1 MGCQLDALLAAFT
14 SLKYGEYK
22 SFQTSINYIL
32 AIIVVLVY
40 TVYFG
45 FLERL
50 ASKRAFELNKKVKKS
65 KITQVFRAN
74 PLELGGLKS
83 LEAKDQL
90 SRGDE
95 NKEKNSKGEE
105 KTQKEE
111 KESKWDFFFE
121 EVKQESPWYIL
132 VIPGVMLLE
141 LLTTPFIIYGVET
154 PAWQVV
160 PLLVGY
166 IALLLSVSIMIP
178 YKEKELNLV
187 TIINSGF
194 YCLILALLMILT
206 TVPGQKIIE
215 KDRYNYIG
223 NIMIALIAL
232 AVLTNAVIGFLP
244 LIQAIRDMIKGRK
257 KGETGGIGAGKSPE
271 VVAVDKLERGKDKGI
286 LSPKT
291 NFVDN
296 GLNSKKVEDQRA
308 PNGSENSTKKDHLA
322 GGSRG
327 FPSEN
332 GELLS
337 HKIQEKD
344 IEDLSFR
351 RKPFKRV
358 KSSPNFELGLN
369 GAGGIKV
376 TKNQLNRKRAPR
388 DPQGWDLN
396 LDEAVDEPI
405 EVNIDNN
412 NPLTMNQDE
421 EDKAVGIE
429 SIGPKAKNSIMKKFK
444 TQGIKPSRMRAG
456 PGRSNLG
463 LGMKAKGKKINPLE
477 DSGVQ
482 GGTDGWDLD
491 LFD

>member
-1 MGCQLDALLAAFT
+1 MDALLAAFT

-257 KGETGGIGAGKSPE
+257 RGRPAGLGLVRAPKLLLWTSLRGERTKGFCHRRPILWITDLTARRLRIRERPMAAKIQQKKIIWL
-271 VVAVDKLERGKDKGI
+271 VVAE
-286 LSPKT
+286 
-291 NFVDN
+291 
-296 GLNSKKVEDQRA
+296 
-308 PNGSENSTKKDHLA
+308 
-322 GGSRG
+322 GSRARMG
-327 FPSEN
+327 SC
-332 GELLS
+332 S
-337 HKIQEKD
+337 AIK
-344 IEDLSFR
+344 S
-351 RKPFKRV
+351 RK
-358 KSSPNFELGLN
+358 
-369 GAGGIKV
+369 
-376 TKNQLNRKRAPR
+376 
-388 DPQGWDLN
+388 
-396 LDEAVDEPI
+396 
-405 EVNIDNN
+405 
-412 NPLTMNQDE
+412 
-421 EDKAVGIE
+421 
-429 SIGPKAKNSIMKKFK
+429 K
-444 TQGIKPSRMRAG
+444 T
-456 PGRSNLG
+456 
-463 LGMKAKGKKINPLE
+463 
-477 DSGVQ
+477 
-482 GGTDGWDLD
+482 
-491 LFD
+491 